1 MDQVIFQAIRGDIIS
16 NDVSR
21 QTSAI
26 LVALQLA
33 AGGKDVSCLA
43 SLLCTELI
51 AGSANAV
58 SKQLA
63 YDALRTAGHL
73 TDDDWD
79 VVCRGMHNDFSCPD
93 PDVTAAALRFVVA
106 LPGWRVGKF
115 LDDHSKELSNC
126 IVHDHVGLRQAAM
139 DSLGTL
145 LLRDD
150 VINLCAQSVSLLDRV
165 SLWWRQIGLS
175 MLDPSDIVAA
185 AAFDAVGRL
194 FSEFATK
201 KMSRIA
207 AQRLVPTE
215 SSAAVRAQLV
225 VALTGLVWGKRDML
239 IARAGLLTPDAFRSS
254 IYPLAYAARAF
265 ATGLVD
271 DLRMMLNPKEEGAR
285 RRRSSAVSVGATGEA
300 GDGLGGFGDDLLGLG
315 DFGGVGGGRGGEG
328 ESSGLGGIGGLA
340 LGDSAADSGSGK
352 EKGDGKDAKR
362 KGKDKKASSAAGGG
376 GGSGKD
382 SRSGKGKE
390 EASSS
395 SSKVGSRRSSSSS
408 TALATTVSSETA
420 AAAAEERKDL
430 VNTERMLG
438 VADIVTH
445 LSPYLASLDPSIV
458 FEVGLQILA
467 LAAVPGGKPEWATG
481 PVTAFLSLWDR
492 QEYSAGREAIVKA
505 VVSNLPLLDI
515 HTQAALFKR
524 LLLMV
529 RGLRAEADR
538 MVALASICRAALC
551 VDLFSKESAR
561 RGQRPVTGTDVSSLF
576 DDPQIKDELALPV
589 VPNVDS
595 GLFREELL
603 ACLVESAFQLASGS
617 GGGGLGGGAGGAGA
631 GGGGGGP
638 GGMGSGLA
646 GGFGGGGMSGEGYGA
661 DSGAGF
667 SFAAAAAGRGGS
679 LAAVVSG
686 EASSGGWE
694 AWGQTALEVVEVCRA
709 CVRWQCGGR
718 TYAVDC
724 YLRLLVRLCQVY
736 NTASGVKSA
745 KDGATPEQI
754 RAEQRLYT
762 LQRQLLEDAKELSSS
777 TLRVRLL
784 WVLAE
789 HMSFSG
795 PEPLF
800 PDDPKDPVTI
810 LTSLFHRILFSPD
823 DATGT
828 MLADVVAGSG
838 GVDGVGSGGRGA
850 AAVAMSGN
858 RLQEVQAIL
867 VCALHLGA
875 RSFRAAAL
883 VCREVEELQSA
894 PGLVDSA
901 TRHRCRS
908 ILQSLAYVHH
918 FPDRT
923 WAVRMGATG
932 EYPFSHHR
940 LSVLYNSAAAAQD
953 RKLESLVKSAV
964 SDLSAPSA
972 SPDEL
977 LQRQLQQ
984 QQEDQGLDPAL
995 IPGGGLAGIAGASS
1009 GIAAGRQVSAPVAI
1023 SITGSSDLAYV
1034 EAFHLSAM
1042 NERRVTLSVKVLNMT
1057 EVVLP
1062 RVDVHVG
1069 LLGALR
1075 FMDGVPRAT
1084 RRLNRLQPQEPI
1096 YSDVTV
1102 SVTRFQRNALQLHML
1117 FYHGTLP
1124 GPRSA
1129 NNRRSSHNSPGGGGA
1144 GVGIADIA
1152 RLSLEDEDGG
1162 GGGGG
1167 GIGGLGRRRRTS
1179 GSEGEGGAA
1188 SGPVRPPVRLRCV
1201 PYRVPLTDLLVPYRC
1216 MWVGGWVGGG
1226 VLV

>member
-1 MDQVIFQAIRGDIIS
+1 
-16 NDVSR
+16 
-21 QTSAI
+21 
-26 LVALQLA
+26 
-33 AGGKDVSCLA
+33 
-43 SLLCTELI
+43 
-51 AGSANAV
+51 
-58 SKQLA
+58 
-63 YDALRTAGHL
+63 
-73 TDDDWD
+73 
-79 VVCRGMHNDFSCPD
+79 
-93 PDVTAAALRFVVA
+93 
-106 LPGWRVGKF
+106 
-115 LDDHSKELSNC
+115 
-126 IVHDHVGLRQAAM
+126 M

-239 IARAGLLTPDAFRSS
+239 IARAALLTPDAFRSS
-254 IYPLAYAARAF
+254 IYPLAYAARAY

-271 DLRMMLNPKEEGAR
+271 DLRMMLNPQEEGAR
-285 RRRSSAVSVGATGEA
+285 RRRSSAVSVGATSDA

-315 DFGGVGGGRGGEG
+315 DFGGVGAGRGGEG
-328 ESSGLGGIGGLA
+328 ESSGSGIGGLA

-352 EKGDGKDAKR
+352 EKGDGKDAKK
-362 KGKDKKASSAAGGG
+362 KGKDKKASSAATAG
-376 GGSGKD
+376 GGSGRD
-382 SRSGKGKE
+382 SKSGKGKE
-390 EASSS
+390 EPSSS
-395 SSKVGSRRSSSSS
+395 SNSSNVGSRRSSSSS
-408 TALATTVSSETA
+408 TAVATTVSSETA

-589 VPNVDS
+589 VPNVD
-595 GLFREELL
+595 
-603 ACLVESAFQLASGS
+603 
-617 GGGGLGGGAGGAGA
+617 
-631 GGGGGGP
+631 
-638 GGMGSGLA
+638 
-646 GGFGGGGMSGEGYGA
+646 
-661 DSGAGF
+661 GAGF

-694 AWGQTALEVVEVCRA
+694 AWGQTALEVVEVCRP

-810 LTSLFHRILFSPD
+810 ITSLFHRILFSPD

-828 MLADVVAGSG
+828 MLADVVAGDG
-838 GVDGVGSGGRGA
+838 GDGGVGSGGRGA

-995 IPGGGLAGIAGASS
+995 IPGGGMAGIAGASS
-1009 GIAAGRQVSAPVAI
+1009 GIVAGRQVSAPVAI
-1023 SITGSSDLAYV
+1023 NITGSSDLAYV

-1042 NERRVTLSVKVLNMT
+1042 TERRVTLSVKVLNMT

-1124 GPRSA
+1124 SPRNS

-1144 GVGIADIA
+1144 GV
-1152 RLSLEDEDGG
+1152 S
-1162 GGGGG
+1162 
-1167 GIGGLGRRRRTS
+1167 
-1179 GSEGEGGAA
+1179 
-1188 SGPVRPPVRLRCV
+1188 VRVGV

-1216 MWVGGWVGGG
+1216 SPVEFFRVLPSLPAVGEHTGAYLYDSTHSSLVLSSDDVGIRRLLAGLRAIDSRPVFKVASHLIRSRAGFQVFYAAKTWFGDTLAIIVFGTSDIASDGG
-1226 VLV
+1226 FAADSTTMFCRFVLRSSSPHVVNEILAAPQEWLDDLTGGAIRAVSEEELAAFTATKKKRHDESLELLSSAVRPASKSIPLPGMFEPAPAEGEEAPEIPVIPEEEHALQLAVLQEWNALREQQKLVIS

>member
-1 MDQVIFQAIRGDIIS
+1 MDQVIFQAIRGDIVS

-271 DLRMMLNPKEEGAR
+271 DLRMMLNPEEEGAR
-285 RRRSSAVSVGATGEA
+285 RRRSSSVSVGATGDGGA
-300 GDGLGGFGDDLLGLG
+300 GLGGFGEDLLGLG
-315 DFGGVGGGRGGEG
+315 DFGGAGGGRGREG
-328 ESSGLGGIGGLA
+328 ESSGSGSAGLSA
-340 LGDSAADSGSGK
+340 GAGAAD
-352 EKGDGKDAKR
+352 GD
-362 KGKDKKASSAAGGG
+362 AGGG
-376 GGSGKD
+376 GGSGKAD
-382 SRSGKGKE
+382 GKDGKRKGKEKKGVSSATAAAAADGKESKAGKGKE
-390 EASSS
+390 EVSRSSS
-395 SSKVGSRRSSSSS
+395 SSRVGSRRPSSSS
-408 TALATTVSSETA
+408 TALAATVSSDTLAAAA

-576 DDPQIKDELALPV
+576 DDPQIKEELALSV
-589 VPNVDS
+589 VPNVES

-617 GGGGLGGGAGGAGA
+617 GGGGVGGGAGGAGA
-631 GGGGGGP
+631 GAGGFGAGGGGGG
-638 GGMGSGLA
+638 GGMGSGLT
-646 GGFGGGGMSGEGYGA
+646 GGVGGGGIPGEGYGGE
-661 DSGAGF
+661 SGAGF

-736 NTASGVKSA
+736 NTAGGVKSA

-754 RAEQRLYT
+754 RAEQRLFT

-823 DATGT
+823 AATGT
-828 MLADVVAGSG
+828 MLADVVAGGEGAG
-838 GVDGVGSGGRGA
+838 GGGGGGGA
-850 AAVAMSGN
+850 TGRSAALSGN

-875 RSFRAAAL
+875 RSYRAAAL

-894 PGLVDSA
+894 PWLADSA

-923 WAVRMGATG
+923 EASRRCSKVIPEGPAPT
-932 EYPFSHHR
+932 PFSER
-940 LSVLYNSAAAAQD
+940 
-953 RKLESLVKSAV
+953 ESSFANVAKSTV
-964 SDLSAPSA
+964 
-972 SPDEL
+972 
-977 LQRQLQQ
+977 
-984 QQEDQGLDPAL
+984 
-995 IPGGGLAGIAGASS
+995 GGLQFSS
-1009 GIAAGRQVSAPVAI
+1009 SRGQA
-1023 SITGSSDLAYV
+1023 LAYSPQLL
-1034 EAFHLSAM
+1034 APQQYQQAHL
-1042 NERRVTLSVKVLNMT
+1042 
-1057 EVVLP
+1057 
-1062 RVDVHVG
+1062 
-1069 LLGALR
+1069 
-1075 FMDGVPRAT
+1075 
-1084 RRLNRLQPQEPI
+1084 
-1096 YSDVTV
+1096 
-1102 SVTRFQRNALQLHML
+1102 
-1117 FYHGTLP
+1117 
-1124 GPRSA
+1124 
-1129 NNRRSSHNSPGGGGA
+1129 
-1144 GVGIADIA
+1144 
-1152 RLSLEDEDGG
+1152 
-1162 GGGGG
+1162 
-1167 GIGGLGRRRRTS
+1167 
-1179 GSEGEGGAA
+1179 
-1188 SGPVRPPVRLRCV
+1188 PPVRL
-1201 PYRVPLTDLLVPYRC
+1201 PLPQAPTPPFPPRSVTSLPLLDSQHLLAIANLHTSLAGNSTRLIVIDSIAALVRIEFGADNLVQRQQLLSHQASKLKYLAESFCLP
-1216 MWVGGWVGGG
+1216 
-1226 VLV
+1226 VLVTNHVASASSSSSTSSSRSVGPSAPSEADGRRAALGAKWSHCVNVRLLLSTVTHAAGSHRVLHIAKAPMAPQISFPFAITNSGLQLF